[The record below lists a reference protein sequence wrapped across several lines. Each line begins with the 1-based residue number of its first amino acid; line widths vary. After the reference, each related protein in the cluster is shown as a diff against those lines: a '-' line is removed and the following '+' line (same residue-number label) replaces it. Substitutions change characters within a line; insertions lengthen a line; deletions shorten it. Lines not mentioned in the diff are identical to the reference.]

1 MKQIITLF
9 LVCLAAIDVMAQ
21 TREPDS
27 ISTQTLDEVT
37 VTASTTRHKLNGDEY
52 LVTGNMRERSGNI
65 SELLNLLLGVK
76 VNRMNK

>member
-21 TREPDS
+21 TRQPDS

-52 LVTGNMRERSGNI
+52 LVIGNMRERSGNI